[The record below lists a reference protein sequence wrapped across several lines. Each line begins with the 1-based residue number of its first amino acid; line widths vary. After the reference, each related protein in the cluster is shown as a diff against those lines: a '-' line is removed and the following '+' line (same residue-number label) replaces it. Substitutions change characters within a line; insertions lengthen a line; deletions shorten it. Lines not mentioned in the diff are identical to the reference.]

1 MYTDA
6 AVSVKEKGSVLTCS
20 VFAIYLLFGLPS
32 GIWDWTCLAL
42 IWASVCLLCT
52 FVQLLWRKNHYN
64 RLVNLSSCRGFLRR
78 KIKGFCP
85 SLPVSLRSMACCSCA
100 LAAQE
105 HGPGW
110 KSCCSAIWT
119 AVAPLSKAL
128 RLRFVPSCLLE
139 SICSLKTPQTAAHRS
154 GRHF

>member
-6 AVSVKEKGSVLTCS
+6 AVSVEEKGSVLTCS

-78 KIKGFCP
+78 KIKGVCP
-85 SLPVSLRSMACCSCA
+85 GLPMSLRSVACCSCA

-110 KSCCSAIWT
+110 KSCCSASRRSSLQSPT
-119 AVAPLSKAL
+119 AQVCPLLPSGE
-128 RLRFVPSCLLE
+128 RLLLKNTPNSC
-139 SICSLKTPQTAAHRS
+139 T
-154 GRHF
+154 